1 MFALRKRRISSG
13 FRKIKG
19 IKKMSLDLILRDDE
33 RAIFSLR
40 ALYEKYGYTQ
50 YKMSK
55 FEEYDLYAL
64 NKQFLVSDNIIT
76 FTDTDG
82 KLMALKPDVT
92 LSIIKNGKDNTSGVQ
107 KVFYNENVYRVS
119 KGTKTFKEIMQAGLE
134 CFGEVDDYL
143 ITEVIML
150 AIKSLESISNEYVL
164 DISSLDVVNAIFE
177 KLNLSQS
184 AKKKIINALSQ
195 KNANAID
202 LLVKEEKVSD
212 SDRELLKALCLT
224 YGKAESVKA
233 KLKKFDLDQNTL
245 KALDNLI
252 STIDSL
258 NELGLGANINVDFS
272 VVSDLNYY
280 NGLVFKG
287 FISGIPTSIL
297 SGGEYDNLMQKM
309 GKKSRAIGFAI
320 YLDELSK
327 LSKVQID
334 KSVDVAIEY
343 GDTDK
348 NAVLKKVNELIAS
361 GKTVLADKK
370 IADNVKY
377 KEIIKL

>member
-1 MFALRKRRISSG
+1 
-13 FRKIKG
+13 
-19 IKKMSLDLILRDDE
+19 MSLDLVLRDDE

-40 ALYEKYGYTQ
+40 ALYGKYGYTQ

-92 LSIIKNGKDNTSGVQ
+92 LSIIKNGKDTTSGVQ

-134 CFGEVDDYL
+134 CFGEVDNYL

-150 AIKSLESISNEYVL
+150 AIKSLKTISSEYVL
-164 DISSLDVVNAIFE
+164 DISSLDVINAIFE

-184 AKKKIINALSQ
+184 TRKKIVNALSQ

-202 LLVKEEKVSD
+202 LLVKEEKVGD
-212 SDRELLKALCLT
+212 SDRELLKALCST
-224 YGKAESVKA
+224 YGKAEKVK
-233 KLKKFDLDQNTL
+233 KELEKFELDENTA
-245 KALDNLI
+245 KALDSLI
-252 STIDSL
+252 STVNSL
-258 NELGLGANINVDFS
+258 NELGLGENVNVDFS

-280 NGLVFKG
+280 NGIVFKG

-309 GKKSRAIGFAI
+309 GKKARAIGFAI
-320 YLDELSK
+320 YLDELTKFAKGQTDSG
-327 LSKVQID
+327 
-334 KSVDVAIEY
+334 VDVAIEY

-348 NAVLKKVNELIAS
+348 TIVLKKVNELIES

-370 IADNVKY
+370 IADNIKY

>member
-1 MFALRKRRISSG
+1 MG
-13 FRKIKG
+13 
-19 IKKMSLDLILRDDE
+19 LDLVLRDDE

-40 ALYEKYGYTQ
+40 ALYGKYGYTQ

-92 LSIIKNGKDNTSGVQ
+92 LSIIKNGKESPNGVQ

-119 KGTKTFKEIMQAGLE
+119 KGTKSFKEIMQAGLE
-134 CFGEVDDYL
+134 CFGEVDEYL

-150 AIKSLESISNEYVL
+150 AIKSLQTISNEYVL
-164 DISSLDVVNAIFE
+164 DISSLDVINAIFE
-177 KLNLSQS
+177 KLELSQS
-184 AKKKIINALSQ
+184 AKKKIVTALSQ
-195 KNANAID
+195 KNANGID
-202 LLVKEEKVSD
+202 AVCKEENVSD
-212 SDRELLKALCLT
+212 SDTNLLKALCST
-224 YGKAESVKA
+224 YGKAEKVK
-233 KLKKFDLDQNTL
+233 KELEKFELDENTA
-245 KALDNLI
+245 KALDSLV
-252 STIDSL
+252 STVESL
-258 NELGLGANINVDFS
+258 NQLGLGENVNVDFS

-280 NGLVFKG
+280 NGIVFKG

-327 LSKVQID
+327 LTKGQAD
-334 KSVDVAIEY
+334 CGVDVAIEY

-348 NAVLKKVNELIAS
+348 QIVLKKVNELVES

-370 IADNVKY
+370 IADTIKY

>member
-1 MFALRKRRISSG
+1 MG
-13 FRKIKG
+13 
-19 IKKMSLDLILRDDE
+19 LDLVLRDDE

-40 ALYEKYGYTQ
+40 ALYGKYGYTQ

-92 LSIIKNGKDNTSGVQ
+92 LSIIKNGKESPNGVQ

-119 KGTKTFKEIMQAGLE
+119 KGTKSFKEIMQAGLE
-134 CFGEVDDYL
+134 CFGEVDEYL

-150 AIKSLESISNEYVL
+150 AIKSLQTISNEYVL
-164 DISSLDVVNAIFE
+164 DISSLDVINAIFE
-177 KLNLSQS
+177 KLELSQS
-184 AKKKIINALSQ
+184 AKKKIVTALSQ
-195 KNANAID
+195 KNANGID
-202 LLVKEEKVSD
+202 AVCKEENVSD
-212 SDRELLKALCLT
+212 SDTNLLKALCST
-224 YGKAESVKA
+224 YGKAEKVK
-233 KLKKFDLDQNTL
+233 KELEKFELDENTA
-245 KALDNLI
+245 KALDSLV
-252 STIDSL
+252 STVESL
-258 NELGLGANINVDFS
+258 NQLGLGENVNVDFS

-280 NGLVFKG
+280 NGIVFKG

-327 LSKVQID
+327 LTKGQAD
-334 KSVDVAIEY
+334 CGVDVAIEY

-348 NAVLKKVNELIAS
+348 QIVLKKVNELIES

-370 IADNVKY
+370 IADTIKY

>member
-1 MFALRKRRISSG
+1 MN
-13 FRKIKG
+13 
-19 IKKMSLDLILRDDE
+19 LDLVLRDDE
-33 RAIFSLR
+33 RAIFNLR
-40 ALYEKYGYTQ
+40 ALYGKYGYTQ

-92 LSIIKNGKDNTSGVQ
+92 LSIIKNGKENASGVQ

-119 KGTKTFKEIMQAGLE
+119 KGTNSFKEIMQTGLE
-134 CFGEVDDYL
+134 CIGEVDDYL

-150 AIKSLESISNEYVL
+150 AIKSLKSISSEYVL
-164 DISSLDVVNAIFE
+164 DISSLDIINAIFE
-177 KLNLSQS
+177 KITLSQS
-184 AKKKIINALSQ
+184 AKKKIMTALSQ
-195 KNANAID
+195 KNTNGIEQVCEMENVSENDAN
-202 LLVKEEKVSD
+202 
-212 SDRELLKALCLT
+212 LLKALCST
-224 YGKAESVKA
+224 YGKAQKVKEQ
-233 KLKKFDLDQNTL
+233 LEKFILDDKIQQ
-245 KALDNLI
+245 ALNSLVD
-252 STIDSL
+252 TINSL
-258 NELGLGANINVDFS
+258 EKMGLGDKINVDFS

-309 GKKSRAIGFAI
+309 NKKSRAIGFAI
-320 YLDELSK
+320 YLDELTK
-327 LSKVQID
+327 LSKSQTD
-334 KSVDVAIEY
+334 SSVDVAIEY
-343 GDTDK
+343 GNSDK
-348 NAVLKKVNELIAS
+348 TIVLKKVNELIES

-370 IADNVKY
+370 IADTVKY

>member
-1 MFALRKRRISSG
+1 
-13 FRKIKG
+13 
-19 IKKMSLDLILRDDE
+19 MSLDLVLRDDE

-40 ALYEKYGYTQ
+40 ALYGKYGYTQ

-92 LSIIKNGKDNTSGVQ
+92 LSIIKNGKDTTSGVQ

-119 KGTKTFKEIMQAGLE
+119 KGTKSFKEIMQAGLE
-134 CFGEVDDYL
+134 CFGEVDNYL

-150 AIKSLESISNEYVL
+150 AIKSLETISNQYVL
-164 DISSLDVVNAIFE
+164 DISSLDFINAIFE

-184 AKKKIINALSQ
+184 TRKKIVNALSQ

-202 LLVKEEKVSD
+202 LLVKEENVGD
-212 SDRELLKALCLT
+212 SDRELLKALCTT

-233 KLKKFDLDQNTL
+233 KLEKFDLDQNTL

-258 NELGLGANINVDFS
+258 NELGLGENVNVDFS

-327 LSKVQID
+327 LSKGQID

-348 NAVLKKVNELIAS
+348 SVVLKKVNELIES

>member
-1 MFALRKRRISSG
+1 
-13 FRKIKG
+13 
-19 IKKMSLDLILRDDE
+19 MSLDLVLRDDE
-33 RAIFSLR
+33 RAIFALR
-40 ALYEKYGYTQ
+40 ALYGKYGYTQ

-92 LSIIKNGKDNTSGVQ
+92 LSIIKNGKDNPSGVQ

-119 KGTKTFKEIMQAGLE
+119 KGTESFKEIMQAGLE
-134 CFGEVDDYL
+134 CFGDVDDYL

-150 AIKSLESISNEYVL
+150 AIKSLQSISNEYVL

-184 AKKKIINALSQ
+184 AKKKIMNGLSQ
-195 KNANAID
+195 KNVNVID
-202 LLVKEEKVSD
+202 GVCKEQNVCD
-212 SDRELLKALCLT
+212 NDRELLKALCST
-224 YGKAESVKA
+224 YGNAEKVK
-233 KLKKFDLDQNTL
+233 KQLEKFVLDQNTQ
-245 KALDNLI
+245 KALDSLI
-252 STIDSL
+252 DTVNSL
-258 NELGLGANINVDFS
+258 KQLGLGENINVDFS

-287 FISGIPTSIL
+287 FVSGIPTSIL

-309 GKKSRAIGFAI
+309 NKKSRAIGFAI

-327 LSKVQID
+327 LSKGQ
-334 KSVDVAIEY
+334 SESGVDVAIEY

-348 NAVLKKVNELIAS
+348 SIVLKKVNEIIES

-370 IADNVKY
+370 IADTVKY

>member
-1 MFALRKRRISSG
+1 
-13 FRKIKG
+13 
-19 IKKMSLDLILRDDE
+19 MSLDLVLRDDE

-40 ALYEKYGYTQ
+40 ALYGKYGYAQ

-92 LSIIKNGKDNTSGVQ
+92 LSIIKNGKENPNGVQ

-119 KGTKTFKEIMQAGLE
+119 KGTESFKEIMQTGLE
-134 CFGEVDDYL
+134 CFGDVDDYL

-150 AIKSLESISNEYVL
+150 AIKSLQTISNEYVL
-164 DISSLDVVNAIFE
+164 DISSLDVINAIFE

-184 AKKKIINALSQ
+184 AKKQIVNALLQ

-202 LLVKEEKVSD
+202 LLVKEEKIND
-212 SDRELLKALCLT
+212 SDRELLKALCTT
-224 YGKAESVKA
+224 YGKAENVKA
-233 KLKKFDLDQNTL
+233 RLEKFDLDQNT
-245 KALDNLI
+245 KNALDSLI
-252 STIDSL
+252 GTIDSL
-258 NELGLGANINVDFS
+258 NELGLGENVNVDFS

-327 LSKVQID
+327 FSKVQTD
-334 KSVDVAIEY
+334 NGVDVAIEY

-348 NAVLKKVNELIAS
+348 SIVLKKVNELIEC

-377 KEIIKL
+377 KQIIKL

>member
-1 MFALRKRRISSG
+1 
-13 FRKIKG
+13 
-19 IKKMSLDLILRDDE
+19 MSLDLILRDDE

>member
-1 MFALRKRRISSG
+1 MN
-13 FRKIKG
+13 
-19 IKKMSLDLILRDDE
+19 LDLVLRDDE
-33 RAIFSLR
+33 RAIFNLR
-40 ALYEKYGYTQ
+40 ALYGKYGYTQ

-92 LSIIKNGKDNTSGVQ
+92 LSIIKNGKENASGVQ

-119 KGTKTFKEIMQAGLE
+119 KGTNSFKEIMQTGLE
-134 CFGEVDDYL
+134 CIGEVDDYL

-150 AIKSLESISNEYVL
+150 AIKSLKSISSDYVL
-164 DISSLDVVNAIFE
+164 DISSLDIINAIFE
-177 KLNLSQS
+177 KITLSQS
-184 AKKKIINALSQ
+184 AKKKIMTALSQ
-195 KNANAID
+195 KNTNGIEQVCEMENVSENDAN
-202 LLVKEEKVSD
+202 
-212 SDRELLKALCLT
+212 LLKALCST
-224 YGKAESVKA
+224 YGKAQKVKEQ
-233 KLKKFDLDQNTL
+233 LEKFILDDKIQQ
-245 KALDNLI
+245 ALNSLVD
-252 STIDSL
+252 TINSL
-258 NELGLGANINVDFS
+258 EKMGLGDKINVDFS

-309 GKKSRAIGFAI
+309 NKKSRAIGFAI
-320 YLDELSK
+320 YLDELTK
-327 LSKVQID
+327 LSKSQTD
-334 KSVDVAIEY
+334 SSVDVAIEY
-343 GDTDK
+343 GNSDK
-348 NAVLKKVNELIAS
+348 TIVLKKVNELIES

-370 IADNVKY
+370 IADTVKY

>member
-1 MFALRKRRISSG
+1 
-13 FRKIKG
+13 
-19 IKKMSLDLILRDDE
+19 MSLDLVLRDDE
-33 RAIFSLR
+33 RATFSLR
-40 ALYEKYGYTQ
+40 ALYRKYGYTQ

-92 LSIIKNGKDNTSGVQ
+92 LSIIKNGKDSPSGVQ

-119 KGTKTFKEIMQAGLE
+119 KGTKSFKEIMQTGLE
-134 CFGEVDDYL
+134 CFGDVDDYL

-150 AIKSLESISNEYVL
+150 AIKSLESLSSQYVL
-164 DISSLDVVNAIFE
+164 DISSLDVINAIFE

-184 AKKKIINALSQ
+184 AKKKIVNALSQ

-202 LLVKEEKVSD
+202 VAIREEKVD
-212 SDRELLKALCLT
+212 VSDRELLKALCTT
-224 YGKAESVKA
+224 YGKAENVKE
-233 KLKKFDLDQNTL
+233 KLEQFDLDQNTK
-245 KALDNLI
+245 KALDNLVG
-252 STIDSL
+252 TINSL

-309 GKKSRAIGFAI
+309 GKKSRAIGFAV

-327 LSKVQID
+327 LSKGQAD
-334 KSVDVAIEY
+334 KGVDVAIEY
-343 GDTDK
+343 GNTDK
-348 NAVLKKVNELIAS
+348 SIVLKKVNELIES

-370 IADNVKY
+370 IADNIKY